1 MIASMSDDQ
10 VMVAESK
17 AVSCS
22 ATMYRYEI
30 FPHQQYFNYTIVP
43 SLYLK
48 V

>member
-1 MIASMSDDQ
+1 MIASMIDDHL
-10 VMVAESK
+10 MVAESK

-22 ATMYRYEI
+22 ATMYQYEI
-30 FPHQQYFNYTIVP
+30 FPHRQYFNYTIVP